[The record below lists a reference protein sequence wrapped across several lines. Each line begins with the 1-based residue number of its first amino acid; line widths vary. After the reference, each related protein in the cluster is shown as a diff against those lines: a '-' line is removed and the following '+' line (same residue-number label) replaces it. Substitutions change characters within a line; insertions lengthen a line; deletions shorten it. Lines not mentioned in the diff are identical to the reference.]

1 MGDLLLLFSGLRT
14 KKWVSIVSLSLLLF
28 YMVVTTDWSYGIWFP
43 IVNILTMVGIAV
55 LIHLTKGIPNAT
67 LSVISK
73 FIYSVIIDI
82 ICYFWFP
89 MFTNG
94 MTLIQYIWSGIV
106 FNWKSLLIDTS
117 VFLVIVVVKVIMEK
131 KSESKTFSTR

>member
-1 MGDLLLLFSGLRT
+1 
-14 KKWVSIVSLSLLLF
+14 
-28 YMVVTTDWSYGIWFP
+28 MVMTTDWSYGIWFP
-43 IVNILTMVGIAV
+43 IVNILTMVGIVV
-55 LIHLTKGIPNAT
+55 LIHLTKGITNAT
-67 LSVISK
+67 LSMISK
-73 FIYSVIIDI
+73 LIYSVIIDI